1 MLENVLSLAG
11 QTTQAAQ
18 STGTWI
24 EDLGLGGG
32 VMALG
37 LVVVF
42 LGLISLI
49 IITLVYPKIAK
60 ALISKS
66 TSRKEKAAAKKVAKA
81 ESKKKVS
88 APVAAQ
94 KTAVPAASAKPE
106 NDDAL
111 IAVIT
116 AAVAASL
123 GTSSNGVV
131 IKSIERTGQNAPAWG
146 ARGRIEQ
153 VYNRF

>member
-1 MLENVLSLAG
+1 MLEHIISLSD
-11 QTTQAAQ
+11 AAPAAATAAEN
-18 STGTWI
+18 TGTAL
-24 EDLGLGGG
+24 EKLGLGVSVA
-32 VMALG
+32 VMG

-49 IITLVYPKIAK
+49 IITVLYPKITK
-60 ALISKS
+60 ALIARSS
-66 TSRKEKAAAKKVAKA
+66 ARKEKVKKAKKPEAAVAIRKA
-81 ESKKKVS
+81 VS
-88 APVAAQ
+88 VSDA
-94 KTAVPAASAKPE
+94 KSSEAKPVQ
-106 NDDAL
+106 DDAL

-116 AAVAASL
+116 AAIAASL

-131 IKSIERTGQNAPAWG
+131 IKSIERTGQNVPSWG